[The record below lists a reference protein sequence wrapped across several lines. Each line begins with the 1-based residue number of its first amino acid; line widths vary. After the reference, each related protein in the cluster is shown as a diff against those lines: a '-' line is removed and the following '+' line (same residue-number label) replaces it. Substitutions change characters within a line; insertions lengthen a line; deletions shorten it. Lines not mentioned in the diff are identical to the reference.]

1 MRFAAIYGTGA
12 AIGCTPEQVDRMS
25 MWQFIAAVEGWIK
38 ANTSEDEK
46 SEGGMMA
53 QKDADEIWEWMQ
65 TMPQVPLTKVV
76 H

>member
-1 MRFAAIYGTGA
+1 
-12 AIGCTPEQVDRMS
+12 MS